1 MRNRG
6 EKINVFH
13 IYKWY
18 FPDSWGG
25 LEQSIFQICRSTT
38 KLNVTNSLFTLSNN
52 PSPMLVRRE
61 ETDVY
66 RFPVNLDVAS
76 CPISI
81 KSLFSFKKLAGMSD
95 IIHYHFP
102 WPFGDVLNL
111 LRPAGI
117 PYVVTYHL
125 DIVRQKNLLIFYKPL
140 MRRFLSGAAKI
151 ISTSPNYLS
160 TSSELQ
166 RLKEKV
172 EVIPFGLDQTS
183 YPTAEPERKQKWKS
197 IYGDDFFIFIGVLRY
212 YKGLHLLL
220 KAAKGAKY
228 TILIMGT
235 GPIENELKKLVKEL
249 GLDNVHFLGFL
260 PDEDKMALLSL
271 SKGAVFPSHLRSEA
285 FGISLLE
292 AAMLGK
298 PMISLEI
305 GTGTSY
311 VNINNVTGLVVK
323 PNDVNELRQAMDR
336 LHTEPKLAEE
346 MGKNARARFEKLF
359 SAEDMGKR
367 YLHTYQKVLSR

>member
-1 MRNRG
+1 MRSRG
-6 EKINVFH
+6 KKINVFH
-13 IYKWY
+13 VYKWY

-38 KLNVTNSLFTLSNN
+38 KLNVKNSLFTLSKN
-52 PSPMLVRRE
+52 PFPMLVKRE

-76 CPISI
+76 CPMSI
-81 KSLFSFKKLAGMSD
+81 KSLFSFKELAGMSD

-102 WPFGDVLNL
+102 WPFADLLNFL
-111 LRPAGI
+111 KPPGK
-117 PYVVTYHL
+117 PYIVTYHL
-125 DIVRQKNLLIFYKPL
+125 DIVRQKNLLIFYRPL

-151 ISTSPNYLS
+151 ICTSQNYLG
-160 TSSELQ
+160 TSAELQ
-166 RLKEKV
+166 RLKENV

-183 YPTAEPERKQKWKS
+183 YPETEPDRKQKWKS
-197 IYGDDFFIFIGVLRY
+197 MYGGGFFLFIGVLRY
-212 YKGLHLLL
+212 YKGLHILLE
-220 KAAKGAKY
+220 AAKGAKY
-228 TILIMGT
+228 KILIVGT

-298 PMISLEI
+298 PMISTEI

-311 VNINNVTGLVVK
+311 VNINNITGLVVK
-323 PNDVNELRQAMDR
+323 PNDASELRQAMET
-336 LHTEPKLAEE
+336 LHAQPELAKE
-346 MGKNARARFEKLF
+346 MGRNAKSRFDKLF
-359 SAEDMGKR
+359 SAKEMGQR
-367 YLHTYQKVLSR
+367 YMDVYRKVLSG